1 MSSMTRKTKANA
13 GGASAYSGT
22 ANTCPRRD
30 RFVQEYL
37 ADPRRN
43 ATTAYVRA
51 GYTATGTAA
60 RAAAARLL
68 KHPQVRKA
76 INLAREIDANKFEV
90 QRQNVI
96 ERLAWIAFAD
106 PRKAFHPDGSIKLP
120 TELDDATAGALLQ
133 YDVTETLASSG
144 QVGDGDVFDDPP
156 PPAVAGTVVTRRT
169 VKARWANKIAALDAL
184 VKIMGYAND
193 GGEPAKTDTLNK
205 LLQNILESRS
215 SFLHVV
221 ADADDDE

>member
-1 MSSMTRKTKANA
+1 MRTTRTKA
-13 GGASAYSGT
+13 GSASAFSRT

-43 ATTAYVRA
+43 ATTAYLRA
-51 GYTATGTAA
+51 GYTATGSSA

-76 INLAREIDANKFEV
+76 ISAAREIDADKFEV

-120 TELDDATAGALLQ
+120 TELDEATAGALLQ
-133 YDVTETLASSG
+133 YDVTETWAASE
-144 QVGDGDVFDDPP
+144 QTDDPDVFAPLS
-156 PPAVAGTVVTRRT
+156 PPAATSTIVMRRT
-169 VKARWANKIAALDAL
+169 VKVRWASKIAALDAL
-184 VKIMGYAND
+184 VKIMGYANE
-193 GGEPAKTDTLNK
+193 GSEYSRADTLNA
-205 LLQNILESRS
+205 LLQDILENRS
-215 SFLHVV
+215 SALHVV
-221 ADADDDE
+221 VDADNDE